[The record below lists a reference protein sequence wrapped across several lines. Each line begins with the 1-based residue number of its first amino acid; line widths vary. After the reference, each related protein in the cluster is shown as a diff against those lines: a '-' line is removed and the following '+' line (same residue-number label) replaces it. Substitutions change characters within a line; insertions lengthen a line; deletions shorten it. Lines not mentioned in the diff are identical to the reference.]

1 MKNLKVLIIYLFI
14 NFILKNWKNLTKK
27 LEKLIKFALGKKIPK
42 KFQFFCQKIVKS
54 HQGKKNIAW

>member
-1 MKNLKVLIIYLFI
+1 
-14 NFILKNWKNLTKK
+14 LKNWENLNKK